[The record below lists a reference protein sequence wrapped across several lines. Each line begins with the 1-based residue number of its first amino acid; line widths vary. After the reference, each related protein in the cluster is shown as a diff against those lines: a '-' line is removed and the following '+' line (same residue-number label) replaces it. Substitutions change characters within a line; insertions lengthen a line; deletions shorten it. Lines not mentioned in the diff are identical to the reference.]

1 MQDATATMGS
11 TDVWRPLRSL
21 LLLSSG
27 SGADSSTLPPRNVFL
42 VTNGH
47 MTEEQPTLQA
57 IRQAVH
63 TTRVFTFGVRKT
75 ANRHFLKSMA
85 RVGAG
90 YEEFFHPKTK
100 SKWQRKLSQWL
111 SLLFFFWTSFSWC
124 RTRLA
129 LTVLIYATT
138 TTIIVPTRQ
147 HGAKLLS
154 LISST
159 FESVILVCINYLNR
173 MQVLHLCMYM
183 CCYECS
189 NNSMQ

>member
-1 MQDATATMGS
+1 MTEVKDHLRVAYDELFPSCQPKSKETVTTATNYMQDATATMGS

-100 SKWQRKLSQWL
+100 SKWQRKVKSQLSKA
-111 SLLFFFWTSFSWC
+111 FEP
-124 RTRLA
+124 A
-129 LTVLIYATT
+129 
-138 TTIIVPTRQ
+138 
-147 HGAKLLS
+147 
-154 LISST
+154 LISVKVMWQQFDENAPKPIQAPQEIVSL
-159 FESVILVCINYLNR
+159 FSGSH
-173 MQVLHLCMYM
+173 QVVYGT
-183 CCYECS
+183 S
-189 NNSMQ
+189 